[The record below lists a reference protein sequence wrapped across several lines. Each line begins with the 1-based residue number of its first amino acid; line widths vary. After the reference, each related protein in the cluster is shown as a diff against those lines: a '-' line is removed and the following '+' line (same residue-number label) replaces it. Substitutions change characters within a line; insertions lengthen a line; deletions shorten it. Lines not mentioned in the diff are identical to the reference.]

1 MASLKRKPDDGDA
14 DWEVIQVAK
23 PPKFT
28 QDTAGARLQ
37 EERGNY
43 ESMTSQRPMRERKRP
58 ERFADLSY
66 QVVSK
71 KKKATPKRV
80 TQWQDKAPRKSSLA
94 AKNPASQR
102 SRVEPYAVTDT
113 VISNVEDSPELPE
126 KMSKIVRLKLPLTG
140 SILATP
146 MHHSRQQYSDESES
160 KLSSPPASLPS
171 SPLFA
176 YKSRQT
182 SLLLEGR
189 DQCAQR
195 IPEPVPASSQDVATV
210 YTTQNLLTSQ
220 VTGSQRWEQKTPG
233 ESIHRVTAFAH
244 PAQTQP
250 SLRSPENHGPIAYPT
265 PDSALYRDPSTAR
278 SKLNPQLENSQAH
291 NQDPDC
297 EKCGKAG
304 HTEHNCSVTAPIP
317 GTPDRIGG
325 IEAWLRADNPTSQ
338 IKPPSGDVIEPA
350 PSLYAASEATTECE
364 ELGGPLVGEQDSIPN
379 VDYLRDLTEQL
390 LVQQNKGPHKPEP
403 QGQPEVWA
411 DGRQELCETLHY
423 YRAYQSACYSTGGFA
438 RGFMFDKVAH
448 DRDYMDGD
456 IVISR
461 AGGGLIKDIDSG
473 EMKLKRDQSEDSAAV
488 GLRNCMIHRNP
499 VVIITG
505 ADNPNIA
512 SKPPHQYCVLD
523 YFKPTH
529 VWVEKS
535 GDSKIVR
542 YRFEKLNTK
551 KESWWQAKD
560 AQEVVE
566 LGSLPS
572 PVEKPTCAAFW
583 KIYTPTAGP
592 RRSAP
597 VKEPKEASLVY
608 DPRFLKQKTPWHNDD
623 HDYPLVSNAAE
634 LSRHAVPGENTS
646 VAFWSGMVCPDC
658 GRCTSR
664 LNWTN
669 WKCSNTVC
677 QYTRTPPH
685 TLIPALSLRDPLWP
699 VTSSYM
705 LSRDTVSPRLGLKVS
720 FEHGYR
726 INRYE
731 IPGVNGFIA
740 HMVANKTVLEEDG
753 GPDAMFE
760 ELQQT
765 DIGLQRR
772 SMPNG
777 QLKGPNYCR
786 HFAVNY
792 GMPYKFIAATASH
805 SFTGAA
811 RPITST
817 RSRLNWAAKLLLAE
831 ENGKSMEE
839 VRQEWQEKE
848 FNEVLALGYFEEQR
862 INYHDDGEFGLG
874 PTIATLSLGAP
885 GTMRIRMKARHYHG
899 VSSGAGLYDDAA
911 PIPGCQQYEARLA
924 LQPSLDVLKRSDTK
938 TWNARR
944 RQIPKELGLT
954 NRGNAKDVLTMQLG
968 HGDIVIM
975 HGADVQKYYEH
986 AVEHAGKL
994 RFALTCRYIDPESL
1008 KPEDRPK
1015 YAVGPDTEGY
1025 DG

>member
-1 MASLKRKPDDGDA
+1 MASSKRKFDDGDSN
-14 DWEVIQVAK
+14 WEVTQVVK
-23 PPKFT
+23 PPKV
-28 QDTAGARLQ
+28 TAETAAAELQ
-37 EERGNY
+37 EDRGNY
-43 ESMTSQRPMRERKRP
+43 GSRASQRPRRARKRP
-58 ERFADLSY
+58 ERFADQLY
-66 QVVSK
+66 QPVSK
-71 KKKATPKRV
+71 KKETPKRV
-80 TQWQDKAPRKSSLA
+80 TKPLIKPPSKRSLA
-94 AKNPASQR
+94 TKNSTSRR
-102 SRVEPYAVTDT
+102 SWIEPHAVTDT
-113 VISNVEDSPELPE
+113 VVNIVDDSPGLPARL
-126 KMSKIVRLKLPLTG
+126 SKIVRLKIPLTG
-140 SILATP
+140 STLAIPTNQP
-146 MHHSRQQYSDESES
+146 RQQYSDESES
-160 KLSSPPASLPS
+160 ELSSPPASLPS
-171 SPLFA
+171 SPVFS
-176 YKSRQT
+176 YKNIQNSPPLDRR
-182 SLLLEGR
+182 G
-189 DQCAQR
+189 QCAQR
-195 IPEPVPASSQDVATV
+195 TPEPVPASSQDVATPS
-210 YTTQNLLTSQ
+210 TAPENPLTSQ
-220 VTGSQRWEQKTPG
+220 ATVSQHREPKTPE
-233 ESIHRVTAFAH
+233 ESIRGTPAFVH
-244 PAQTQP
+244 HTQTQSSP
-250 SLRSPENHGPIAYPT
+250 GSPEIHDRFTYLT
-265 PDSALYRDPSTAR
+265 PDSAFYRDANTVY
-278 SKLNPQLENSQAH
+278 SKLDVGLENGQVH
-291 NQDPDC
+291 NQIEMSC
-297 EKCGKAG
+297 RGK
-304 HTEHNCSVTAPIP
+304 TEP
-317 GTPDRIGG
+317 
-325 IEAWLRADNPTSQ
+325 L
-338 IKPPSGDVIEPA
+338 

-364 ELGGPLVGEQDSIPN
+364 ELSGPLVGEQVYTSDT
-379 VDYLRDLTEQL
+379 DYLRDITERL
-390 LVQQNKGPHKPEP
+390 LVQQNKGPNKPEP
-403 QGQPEVWA
+403 YGQPEVWA

-448 DRDYMDGD
+448 NRDYMDSN
-456 IVISR
+456 VVLSR
-461 AGGGLIKDIDSG
+461 AGGGLMKDIDSG
-473 EMKLKRDQSEDSAAV
+473 EMKSKRDQSEDSAAL

-505 ADNPNIA
+505 VDSPNIP

-529 VWVEKS
+529 VWAEKS

-551 KESWWQAKD
+551 KESWWRAKD
-560 AQEVVE
+560 AQEVIE

-572 PVEKPTCAAFW
+572 PVEKSACTAFW
-583 KIYTPTAGP
+583 KIYTNTAEPG
-592 RRSAP
+592 RSMPAQ
-597 VKEPKEASLVY
+597 EPKEASLVY

-623 HDYPLVSNAAE
+623 HDYPLASNAAE
-634 LSRHAVPGENTS
+634 LSMHAVPGENTS

-669 WKCSNTVC
+669 WECSNTAC
-677 QYTRTPPH
+677 RYTRTHPH

-699 VTSSYM
+699 ITSSYT
-705 LSRDTVSPRLGLKVS
+705 LSRDTMSPRLELKVS

-792 GMPYKFIAATASH
+792 GMPYKFIAATASRP
-805 SFTGAA
+805 FDGAA

-831 ENGKSMEE
+831 ENGKSMDE
-839 VRQEWQEKE
+839 VCQEWQEKE
-848 FNEVLALGYFEEQR
+848 FNEVLASGYFEEQK

-899 VSSGAGLYDDAA
+899 VSS
-911 PIPGCQQYEARLA
+911 
-924 LQPSLDVLKRSDTK
+924 V
-938 TWNARR
+938 
-944 RQIPKELGLT
+944 
-954 NRGNAKDVLTMQLG
+954 LG
-968 HGDIVIM
+968 HGDIVVM

-994 RFALTCRYIDPESL
+994 RFALTCRYIDLESL
-1008 KPEDRPK
+1008 KPEDQPK
-1015 YAVGPDTEGY
+1015 YAVGSDAEGY
-1025 DG
+1025 DGSGLM

>member
-1 MASLKRKPDDGDA
+1 MASSKRKFDDGDS
-14 DWEVIQVAK
+14 DWEVTQVVK

-28 QDTAGARLQ
+28 AQTAAAELQ
-37 EERGNY
+37 EDRGNY
-43 ESMTSQRPMRERKRP
+43 ESMASQRPTREKGN
-58 ERFADLSY
+58 AQKAVKLTCK
-66 QVVSK
+66 QVFSH
-71 KKKATPKRV
+71 
-80 TQWQDKAPRKSSLA
+80 
-94 AKNPASQR
+94 KNIQ
-102 SRVEPYAVTDT
+102 
-113 VISNVEDSPELPE
+113 N
-126 KMSKIVRLKLPLTG
+126 
-140 SILATP
+140 
-146 MHHSRQQYSDESES
+146 
-160 KLSSPPASLPS
+160 SPPLD
-171 SPLFA
+171 
-176 YKSRQT
+176 RR
-182 SLLLEGR
+182 G
-189 DQCAQR
+189 QCAQR
-195 IPEPVPASSQDVATV
+195 IPEPVPASSQDVATPS
-210 YTTQNLLTSQ
+210 TAPENPLTSQ
-220 VTGSQRWEQKTPG
+220 ATVSQHREPKTPE
-233 ESIHRVTAFAH
+233 ESIRGIPAFAH
-244 PAQTQP
+244 HTQTQSSP
-250 SLRSPENHGPIAYPT
+250 RSPEIHDRFTYLT
-265 PDSALYRDPSTAR
+265 PDSAFYRDANTAY
-278 SKLNPQLENSQAH
+278 SKLDVELENGQVH
-291 NQDPDC
+291 NQ
-297 EKCGKAG
+297 
-304 HTEHNCSVTAPIP
+304 
-317 GTPDRIGG
+317 
-325 IEAWLRADNPTSQ
+325 
-338 IKPPSGDVIEPA
+338 IEPSCRGKTKPL

-364 ELGGPLVGEQDSIPN
+364 ELSDPLVGEQVYTPDT
-379 VDYLRDLTEQL
+379 DYLRDITERL
-390 LVQQNKGPHKPEP
+390 LVQQNKGPNKPEP
-403 QGQPEVWA
+403 HGQPEVWA

-448 DRDYMDGD
+448 NRDYMDSN
-456 IVISR
+456 VVLSR
-461 AGGGLIKDIDSG
+461 AGGGLMKDIDSG
-473 EMKLKRDQSEDSAAV
+473 EMKSKRDQSEDSAAL
-488 GLRNCMIHRNP
+488 GLRNCMINRNP

-505 ADNPNIA
+505 VDNPNIP

-529 VWVEKS
+529 VWAEKS

-551 KESWWQAKD
+551 KESWWRAKD
-560 AQEVVE
+560 AQEVIE

-572 PVEKPTCAAFW
+572 PVEK
-583 KIYTPTAGP
+583 
-592 RRSAP
+592 
-597 VKEPKEASLVY
+597 EPKEASLIY

-623 HDYPLVSNAAE
+623 HDYPLASNAAE

-669 WKCSNTVC
+669 WECSNTAC
-677 QYTRTPPH
+677 RYTRAPPH

-699 VTSSYM
+699 ITSSYT
-705 LSRDTVSPRLGLKVS
+705 LSRDTMSPRLELKVS

-792 GMPYKFIAATASH
+792 GMPYKFIAATASRP
-805 SFTGAA
+805 FDGAT

-831 ENGKSMEE
+831 ENGKSMDE
-839 VRQEWQEKE
+839 VCQEWQEKE
-848 FNEVLALGYFEEQR
+848 FNEVLALGYFEEQK

-899 VSSGAGLYDDAA
+899 VSSVAGLYDDAA

-924 LQPSLDVLKRSDTK
+924 LQPALDVLRRSDTK
-938 TWNARR
+938 AWNARR
-944 RQIPKELGLT
+944 KQIPKQLGLT
-954 NRGNAKDVLTMQLG
+954 HRGTARDVLTMQLG
-968 HGDIVIM
+968 HGDIVVM

-994 RFALTCRYIDPESL
+994 RFALTCRYIDSESL
-1008 KPEDRPK
+1008 RPEDQPN
-1015 YAVGPDTEGY
+1015 YTVESDAEGY
-1025 DG
+1025 DGSGLM